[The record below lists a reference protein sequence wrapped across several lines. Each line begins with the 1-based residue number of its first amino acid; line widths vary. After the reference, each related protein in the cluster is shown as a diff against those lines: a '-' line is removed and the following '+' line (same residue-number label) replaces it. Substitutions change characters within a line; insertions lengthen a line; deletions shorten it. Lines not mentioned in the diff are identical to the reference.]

1 MPFAKRTARGSRLSG
16 ERWSHTQRVAFFAR
30 VKSRHKRKAGLLC
43 DDPLAHC
50 RRRDH
55 SNRIMAGAWM
65 LLSDTCSPAVASGF
79 NFVAQVWKNGVKLE
93 ECVGANKTALEGAC
107 PNEPCI
113 PD

>member
-1 MPFAKRTARGSRLSG
+1 
-16 ERWSHTQRVAFFAR
+16 
-30 VKSRHKRKAGLLC
+30 
-43 DDPLAHC
+43 
-50 RRRDH
+50 
-55 SNRIMAGAWM
+55 MAGAWM

-113 PD
+113 PE